1 MFSMRPHTLKAR
13 ACFPVLFASLFLLS
27 ACDLAKNYTKTD
39 RAANAEVQDFRDAL
53 AERLPEDDEKEK
65 KVASIPQLQP
75 YVSMTPA
82 EMKTMPLVSI
92 SVNQSVP
99 LRDILYELA
108 EQANYDIEL
117 DPNIRGSIIFTAR
130 NKPFDVVVKR
140 ISSIAG
146 LRYKFEDSFLRVE
159 LDRPYLKTYKID
171 YLSFIR
177 TNEGSV
183 NTSVSVVSEEGN
195 GASAGSSY
203 SSSSENTADF
213 WGELEVNLAQILDGS
228 NVASLRTRR
237 DPRITAAQQNPDV
250 VPVAPEQAG
259 ADGVQVQPPQAV
271 LNVEAL
277 PVDDVNGEED
287 AVEASTTFSINRQAG
302 MVTVYGSERV
312 HKQVVK
318 YLEEL
323 RRSVTAQVLVEAKIF
338 EVSLFDEHSSGVQ
351 WNAFPGEFGFGFYD
365 VSAPLTLQQRGTT
378 VGGAIPAVSNT
389 FLGYTG
395 DDFSAFI
402 DALSAFGTVRAL
414 ASPRMT
420 VLNNQAA
427 ILNVATNRVFFEI
440 DVDFQAATLE
450 TPASTDVDADI
461 RSVPEGVLINVQPSV
476 NIQEQTISMLVRP
489 TITRIV
495 GSVPDPSV
503 AFLSGVTGV
512 DSQIP
517 EVNIQE
523 IDTVIKVNSGQPVVM
538 GGLLQDKAETRQE
551 SIPVLGELPLVGKAF
566 RSHSDSVS
574 KTELII
580 FLKATIINNGN
591 ETVHTTDRDLY
602 KMFSADRRPFDL

>member
-1 MFSMRPHTLKAR
+1 MFSMRPHIVKAY
-13 ACFPVLFASLFLLS
+13 AYFPVILISLFVLS
-27 ACDLAKNYTKTD
+27 SCDLAKNYTKTD
-39 RAANAEVQDFRDAL
+39 RAASADVQDFRDAM
-53 AERLPEDDEKEK
+53 AERLPEADDEND
-65 KVASIPQLQP
+65 KVSSIPQLQP

-130 NKPFDVVVKR
+130 NKPFDVVVRR

-146 LRYKFEDSFLRVE
+146 LRYKFEESFLRVE

-171 YLSFIR
+171 YLSLIR
-177 TNEGSV
+177 TNQGSV

-203 SSSSENTADF
+203 TSSSENTSDF

-228 NVASLRTRR
+228 NVSSLKTRN
-237 DPRITAAQQNPDV
+237 DPRITAAQQNPEV
-250 VPVAPEQAG
+250 VPVSPAQG
-259 ADGVQVQPPQAV
+259 DDGVQVQPPQAV
-271 LNVEAL
+271 LNVQSL
-277 PVDDVNGEED
+277 PVDDAGGDEE
-287 AVEASTTFSINRQAG
+287 AAASTTFSVNRQAG
-302 MVTVYGSERV
+302 MITVYGSERV
-312 HKQVVK
+312 HKQVRS
-318 YLEEL
+318 YLDEL
-323 RRSVTAQVLVEAKIF
+323 RTSVTAQVLVEAKIF

-351 WNAFPGEFGFGFYD
+351 WSAFPGDFGFGFVD
-365 VSAPLTLQQRGTT
+365 VAAPFSLQQAGTT
-378 VGGAIPAVSNT
+378 VGGVIPSVTNT
-389 FLGYTG
+389 FLGYESG
-395 DDFSAFI
+395 DLDAFV

-440 DVDFQAATLE
+440 DVDVQAATLE
-450 TPASTDVDADI
+450 TPATTDIDADI

-476 NIQEQTISMLVRP
+476 NIQDQTVSMLVRP

-503 AFLSGVTGV
+503 AFFSGTTGV
-512 DSQIP
+512 NSQIP

-538 GGLLQDKAETRQE
+538 GGLLQDKTETRTE
-551 SIPVLGELPLVGKAF
+551 AVPVLSELPLFGKAF
-566 RSHSDSVS
+566 RTNSDSIS

-580 FLKATIINNGN
+580 FLKATIISNGDD
-591 ETVHTTDRDLY
+591 TIHATDRDLY
-602 KMFSADRRPFDL
+602 KMFSGDRRPLDL